1 MVMFLPREILIL
13 SFTCFGVKPMAVKTW
28 ETANA
33 LLEQAEPA
41 ETATPARSK
50 ATISVSLLNPAN
62 LMFKIFGRQLFWEPF
77 NFALPLLCLIIS
89 ASIWFRKSDTFLK
102 FLALLLNANSTAFAK
117 PTMEATFS
125 VPERNPN
132 SCPAKAEN
140 FF

>member
-1 MVMFLPREILIL
+1 
-13 SFTCFGVKPMAVKTW
+13 MAIKTW

-125 VPERNPN
+125 VPERN
-132 SCPAKAEN
+132 
-140 FF
+140 